1 MQSEAASFSLAG
13 KVIVQFGGTGLLGRA
28 LVDALAHA
36 GATVVVATRSRAS
49 MESIFAPHRA
59 ANRPVHAEEVDAS
72 SEPSIVQVRDRVLA
86 AHGRVDGMVFNTVTR
101 PMRSNDDPIAAWEES
116 MQVNATGC
124 YAAMRA
130 FGDAMAK
137 QGSGSIVGISSMYGM
152 VGSNL
157 FLYEGTPA
165 TVPPDYFFHK
175 AGMINLT
182 RYLSAHYGR
191 RGVRVNTVSPGGV
204 YNPEKPQAPAFLEKY
219 NKLTALGRM
228 ADAADL
234 GGPVVFLLS
243 DASRYVTGANLP
255 VDGGYTAR

>member
-1 MQSEAASFSLAG
+1 MPSDVSSFSLAG

-28 LVDALAHA
+28 LVDAIVRA
-36 GATVVVATRSRAS
+36 GATLVVATRSRQS
-49 MESIFAPHRA
+49 MEPIFAPHRA
-59 ANRPVHAEEVDAS
+59 QQRHVEAEEVDAA
-72 SEPSIVQVRDRVLA
+72 SEKSIVAARDRILA
-86 AHGRVDGMVFNTVTR
+86 AHRRIDGMVFNTVTR
-101 PMRSNDDPIAAWEES
+101 PMRSNDDAISRWEES

-130 FGDAMAK
+130 FGDAMAR

-175 AGMINLT
+175 AGMINLA

-191 RGVRVNTVSPGGV
+191 SGVRVNTLSPGGI

-228 ADAADL
+228 ADADDL
-234 GGPVVFLLS
+234 GGPLVFLLS
-243 DASRYVTGANLP
+243 DASRYITGANLP